1 MDNDLDLTVEIV
13 SAYVYRNSLRHDHVP
28 EFMDLIFNKVS
39 ELRAKA
45 PTPETSADSADL
57 TGTKELLTET
67 ETYMFGVRS
76 DDEI

>member
-1 MDNDLDLTVEIV
+1 MEIV
-13 SAYVYRNSLRHDHVP
+13 SAYVYRNSLRHDLVP